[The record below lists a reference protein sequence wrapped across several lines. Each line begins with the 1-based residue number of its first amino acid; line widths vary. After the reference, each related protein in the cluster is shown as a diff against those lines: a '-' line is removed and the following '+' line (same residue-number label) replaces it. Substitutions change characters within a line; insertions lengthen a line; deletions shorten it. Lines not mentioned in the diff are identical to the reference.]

1 MRVREEV
8 QALPRAFGLGATQIV
23 LLQGGAVVAL
33 PYPGLSGPPVPAPY
47 CDRWS
52 GHALPDS
59 PSAGRWSAAVG
70 SHAGNRVGNRVG
82 PGVYGRRQA
91 SKRFLPRRQNE
102 DRRVPR
108 RSTAASAVRIG
119 RTDRNGH
126 STARIA
132 RQRHRARSAILSF
145 SVPSVIPR
153 SVSVLKIACFKP
165 RDHLTSSIVAHAL
178 RPHTQ
183 LTARPN

>member
-1 MRVREEV
+1 MLRRHPNNIASGCV
-8 QALPRAFGLGATQIV
+8 
-23 LLQGGAVVAL
+23 VVAL
-33 PYPGLSGPPVPAPY
+33 SYPGLSGAPVPGPY

-59 PSAGRWSAAVG
+59 HICSPMERRCRKPCRKPFQTGGLRSA
-70 SHAGNRVGNRVG
+70 
-82 PGVYGRRQA
+82 A

-108 RSTAASAVRIG
+108 RSTTASPVRIG
-119 RTDRNGH
+119 RNDHN
-126 STARIA
+126 TARIA
-132 RQRHRARSAILSF
+132 RRRHRARSAILSF
-145 SVPSVIPR
+145 SVPSVITR

-165 RDHLTSSIVAHAL
+165 RGNLASSIVARAL

-183 LTARPN
+183 LTTRPN